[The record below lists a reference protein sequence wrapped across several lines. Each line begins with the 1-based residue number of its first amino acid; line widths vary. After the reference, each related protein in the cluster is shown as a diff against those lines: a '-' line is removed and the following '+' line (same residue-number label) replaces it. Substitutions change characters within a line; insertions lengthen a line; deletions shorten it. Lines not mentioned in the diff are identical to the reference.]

1 MSDKYKSEFCIN
13 DGTPDRIIET
23 GKYWDDKT
31 TFFAYK
37 LTSGY
42 DPDHYLSF
50 DVNRKYAGSQE
61 SGWTLF
67 NTPGTFQ
74 VKAGIKT
81 PDNSGAINF
90 FAENGDVNITC
101 LNGDIRLKARNIHL
115 DASLNVKDNRN
126 GIVHI
131 KGSEKVSIHAPTVE
145 VEAKRMLRVLSSGN
159 MVLDIKNVSEMNI
172 GMCKAFSNSSS
183 VKPPVN
189 GMSKN
194 YTKEI

>member
-1 MSDKYKSEFCIN
+1 MSDKFKPEFCIH
-13 DGTPDRIIET
+13 DETADRIIES
-23 GKYWDDKT
+23 GRYWEDET
-31 TFFAYK
+31 VFSAYK
-37 LTSGY
+37 ITSGY

-50 DVNRKYAGSQE
+50 DVNRGPEE
-61 SGWTLF
+61 SGWTMF
-67 NTPGTFQ
+67 SSPGTFQ
-74 VKAGIKT
+74 VKAGAKT
-81 PDNSGAINF
+81 KDNSGAINF

-101 LNGDIRLKARNIHL
+101 MNGDIRLKARNIHL

-131 KGSEKVSIHAPTVE
+131 KGTEKVSIHAPTVE

-159 MVLDIKNVSEMNI
+159 MVLDIKNVSEMNM

-189 GMSKN
+189 GMSQN